1 MALDGGA
8 WGGVSCRPK
17 ESSRGAYAAFV
28 PTPANIMANGAAG
41 AEAAI
46 RTNWERLSGKPG
58 GKALFSLLLGRMVP
72 YSASIGARVQELRP
86 GFARV
91 TLADRRKVRNHLR
104 SVHAVA
110 LMNLAE
116 LSTGLALNVGMR
128 PDARSI
134 LKGLSMEYHKKA
146 RGTLTAEATAPL
158 LDSNEER
165 DVEVTTDV
173 RDEAGDVV
181 ASAIARW
188 RVGPRKE

>member
-1 MALDGGA
+1 MAKTAG
-8 WGGVSCRPK
+8 
-17 ESSRGAYAAFV
+17 
-28 PTPANIMANGAAG
+28 TP
-41 AEAAI
+41 EAAI
-46 RTNWERLSGKPG
+46 RASWERLSGKPG
-58 GKALFSLLLGRMVP
+58 GKALFSMLLGRMVP
-72 YSASIGARVQELRP
+72 YSGSIGARVQELRP

-116 LSTGLALNVGMR
+116 LSTGLALNVGLR

-134 LKGLSMEYHKKA
+134 LKGLSIEYHKKA
-146 RGTLTAEATAPL
+146 RGTLTAEASAPL

-165 DVEVTTDV
+165 DIEVTTDV

-188 RVGPRKE
+188 RVGARK